1 MPGTMPG
8 YPANRTDISSALPDC
23 TYQWRVRG
31 IDNLSKYLNDIIPG
45 QLSAL
50 RTTSQGIIEND
61 KVSGVVKKGFS
72 VEVIFE
78 QSL

>member
-1 MPGTMPG
+1 MH
-8 YPANRTDISSALPDC
+8 ISG
-23 TYQWRVRG
+23 VVGG
-31 IDNLSKYLNDIIPG
+31 IDNLSKYLNDITPG

-50 RTTSQGIIEND
+50 RATSQSVMEND
-61 KVSGVVKKGFS
+61 QVSGVVKKGFS

>member
-1 MPGTMPG
+1 MPG
-8 YPANRTDISSALPDC
+8 YPVNRRDISSALPDC
-23 TYQWRVRG
+23 AYQQGVGG
-31 IDNLSKYLNDIIPG
+31 IDNLSKYLNDITPG
-45 QLSAL
+45 QLNAF
-50 RTTSQGIIEND
+50 RATSQGVMEND

>member
-1 MPGTMPG
+1 MVG
-8 YPANRTDISSALPDC
+8 
-23 TYQWRVRG
+23 G
-31 IDNLSKYLNDIIPG
+31 IDNLSKYLKDISPG

-50 RTTSQGIIEND
+50 RATSQGVMEND
-61 KVSGVVKKGFS
+61 QVSGVVKKGFS